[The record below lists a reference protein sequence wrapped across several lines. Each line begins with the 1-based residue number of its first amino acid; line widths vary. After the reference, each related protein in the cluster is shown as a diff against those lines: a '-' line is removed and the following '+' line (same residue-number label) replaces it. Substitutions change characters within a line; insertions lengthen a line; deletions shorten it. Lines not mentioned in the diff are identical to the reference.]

1 MIMDAEPVELTEI
14 VTAIDCLIVFT
25 RYPEPGKAKTRLIPA
40 LGETGAAEL
49 HRQMAEHTLNQVR
62 ELRSQDAVTIAVR
75 FTGGDLSQMSA
86 WLGADLEY
94 CPQGDGDLGDRL
106 SQAFVSAFERG
117 FRSVVIIGTDC
128 PELDKSVLITAFQ
141 QLQEHDVVLGAAAD
155 GGYYLIGLR
164 RHYPELFQGI
174 PWSSDR
180 VFAQTCTIAQQLG
193 LQVSPN
199 LPMLRD
205 VDYPEDLVV
214 WKQATA
220 KISVII
226 PTLNE
231 ATNLAQTLATV
242 QSGKYIEIIV
252 VDGGSTD
259 DTVAIAKAHR
269 VETVIC
275 TEAGRAHQMNAG
287 AQVATGEILLFL
299 HSDTCLPANFD
310 CLVRQTLAVTG
321 TAAGAFELAI
331 AGSAWGLRLVEWG
344 VNWRSRWLH
353 LPYGDQ
359 ALFLWSTVL
368 REIGGFPE
376 QPIMEDFE
384 LMQRL
389 KRQGAKVAIAS
400 ASVLTSGRRWQKLGI
415 LRTTLLNQLIIL
427 AYRFKVSPIRIAR
440 WYRGKNQ

>member
-1 MIMDAEPVELTEI
+1 MPEPVELTEI

-40 LGETGAAEL
+40 LGEIGAAEL
-49 HRQMAEHTLNQVR
+49 HRHMAEHTLNQAR
-62 ELRSQDAVTIAVR
+62 DLRSQLPIAIEIQ
-75 FTGGDLSQMSA
+75 FTGGDESQMSA
-86 WLGADLEY
+86 WLGSDLAY
-94 CPQGDGDLGDRL
+94 RQQGSGDLGDRL
-106 SQAFVSAFERG
+106 SQAFVSAFDRG
-117 FRSVVIIGTDC
+117 FQSVVVIGTDC
-128 PELDKSVLITAFQ
+128 PELDASVLLTAFE
-141 QLQEHDVVLGAAAD
+141 QLQHHDLVLGSAAD

-164 RHYPELFQGI
+164 RYVPELFQGI
-174 PWSSDR
+174 AWSSDR

-193 LQVSPN
+193 LSVSTK
-199 LPMLRD
+199 LPVLRD
-205 VDYPEDLVV
+205 VDYPEDLAV

-242 QSGKYIEIIV
+242 QSGQYIEVIV

-259 DTVAIAKAHR
+259 ETVAIAKAHR

-275 TEAGRAHQMNAG
+275 TEAGRAQQMNVG
-287 AQVATGEILLFL
+287 AQAATGDILLFL
-299 HSDTCLPANFD
+299 HGDTCLPPNFD
-310 CLVRQTLAVTG
+310 RIIRQTLAATG
-321 TAAGAFELAI
+321 TAAGAFTLAI
-331 AGSAWGLRLVEWG
+331 SGSGWGLRLVEWG
-344 VNWRSRWLH
+344 VKWRSRFWH

-359 ALFLWSTVL
+359 ALFFKATVFRDL
-368 REIGGFPE
+368 GGFPE

-427 AYRFKVSPIRIAR
+427 AYSFKVSPIRIAS
-440 WYRGKNQ
+440 WYRGEKP